1 MVRNWKAK
9 TNRGNDADVV
19 KRAAREV
26 LENKMSV
33 LGAAKSV
40 GVSCSTMNRFI
51 NRIKARR
58 LVKMFDSKVQ

>member
-1 MVRNWKAK
+1 MVRNWKTK
-9 TNRGNDADVV
+9 TNRGNNADVV

-33 LGAAKSV
+33 RGAAQSF

-58 LVKMFDSKVQ
+58 LVKMFG